1 MDNNSSDGTSKFCHH
16 FLEKSS
22 KGLSWNV
29 ALEKEPGLSHARK
42 AGVLNSKY
50 EYVIFCDD
58 DNWFNPDFVQ
68 LAYTLMEEKP
78 DTGVLGG
85 LGIAELEGAK
95 PLWFDAY
102 AKSYA
107 VGPQAQ
113 SSGLVQGNAII
124 YGAGMIIRKSV
135 LIDLFD
141 SGFDSLLSDRKG
153 TDLVSGGDN
162 EICLWYRYLGYKI
175 IYDERLSFKHYIPS
189 NRLTKNYLLKRATG
203 KGKTEAIFNIYSSLF
218 RGEKKV
224 KWIESYFYWN
234 VEVFKRLL
242 LLLLFSITPFTF
254 ERKLSR
260 NVLWSLII
268 FRLFNKLYLKQCSIK
283 LIGVMSKMRKMYV

>member
-1 MDNNSSDGTSKFCHH
+1 MDNNSSDGTSKFCHD
-16 FLEKSS
+16 FLEKANM
-22 KGLSWNV
+22 GNSWKV
-29 ALEKEPGLSHARK
+29 VLAREPGLSNARK

-85 LGIAELEGAK
+85 LGIPELEGAK

-107 VGPQAQ
+107 VGPQAL
-113 SSGLVQGNAII
+113 SSGVVQGNAII

-175 IYDERLSFKHYIPS
+175 IYDEHLSFKHYIPS

-218 RGEKKV
+218 RREKKV

-260 NVLWSLII
+260 NVLWSSII

-283 LIGVMSKMRKMYV
+283 LIGVMSKMRKMDV